1 MSEAWLEQF
10 EVRLE
15 LMEQRI
21 SSEETAFHEVLELA
35 RQAFAVL
42 GTDASLDAFLVRPD
56 SIERFADDGTT
67 EAVSSEPGA
76 DSETLRRSLSN
87 YARTSGAPT
96 FVGVHE
102 LAVGVKLACR
112 FVVNRVVAPEHSCV
126 EGATAIAAVIASLI
140 SRRLLSQYESKYSQQ
155 TNLVSVIAQL
165 AGASSFPEAA
175 SILVQDGASVLGD
188 CRITVLSESAG
199 RLQIQAVTGV
209 SAPNSSSETVT
220 ELEDFASK
228 CCLRQQTSVWLTMD
242 EVTSIS
248 EPMASVFASSN
259 VTHVQIVSLA
269 DSQQSTS
276 ASPCIV
282 IESFGLPLPEQFSV
296 HQLVQTAGPIVRRHQ
311 RLSQSVWSRL
321 FVNRT
326 VRRVLLAL
334 VAVIILVVVPAD
346 FEIAVDGQI
355 QATVWRRIYAPSN
368 GTVESVD
375 FDNEQRVA
383 EDDRLLRMS
392 NPDLELSLQRV
403 LGEIQKTRVRLA
415 AAETGRLTG
424 ANPQASSD
432 EQILQVELANLIK
445 DKSLIELQNR
455 ELTVTAPFGG
465 TVFLNDPQKEL
476 DIRPVQRGQ
485 LLCQIV
491 ASDSGWQLELDVPEE
506 LRQYLRSAS
515 AGGIGQDVR
524 YLIKASPDRDW
535 LTTLSQVDSA
545 VQVRKGQLVC
555 RATAGINELPEA
567 DRRPGTSVSARI
579 YCGRRSLGFV
589 WFREVIEVWR
599 KSKFAWL

>member
-21 SSEETAFHEVLELA
+21 SSDETAFHEVLELA

-67 EAVSSEPGA
+67 KAVSSEPGA
-76 DSETLRRSLSN
+76 DPETLRRSLN
-87 YARTSGAPT
+87 QDLRTSGELT
-96 FVGVHE
+96 FVGIHE
-102 LAVGVKLACR
+102 LAVGVQLACR
-112 FVVNRVVAPEHSCV
+112 FVVTRVVAPEYSCV
-126 EGATAIAAVIASLI
+126 EGASAIAAVIASLI

-155 TNLVSVIAQL
+155 TSLVSVIAQL
-165 AGASSFPEAA
+165 AGALSFSEAA
-175 SILVQDGASVLGD
+175 SILAQDGASVLGD
-188 CRITVLSESAG
+188 CRITVLSESVG
-199 RLQIQAVTGV
+199 QLRVQAVTGV
-209 SAPNSSSETVT
+209 SAPNPSSEAVT

-228 CCLRQQTSVWLTMD
+228 CCLQEQTSVWLTID
-242 EVTSIS
+242 ELTSVS
-248 EPMASVFASSN
+248 ELMASVFASSN
-259 VTHVQIVSLA
+259 VTHVQVVTFA
-269 DSQQSTS
+269 DSLHSTS
-276 ASPCIV
+276 MSACMV
-282 IESFGLPLPEQFSV
+282 IESFGLPLPEQYSI

-326 VRRVLLAL
+326 VRRVLPALLAG
-334 VAVIILVVVPAD
+334 ITLVVVPAD

-355 QATVWRRIYAPSN
+355 QATAWRRIYAPDN
-368 GTVESVD
+368 GTVESVE
-375 FDNEQRVA
+375 FENEQRVA
-383 EDDRLLRMS
+383 KDARLLRMS

-403 LGEIQKTRVRLA
+403 LGEIQKTRTRLA

-432 EQILQVELANLIK
+432 EQILQVELANLMK
-445 DKSLIELQNR
+445 DRSLIELQNR

-476 DIRPVQRGQ
+476 AVRPVQRGQ

-491 ASDSGWQLELDVPEE
+491 ANDSGWQLELNVPED
-506 LRQYLRSAS
+506 LRQYLPSAS
-515 AGGIGQDVR
+515 AGSSPQEVR

-535 LTTLSQVDSA
+535 LTTLSQIDSA
-545 VQVRKGQLVC
+545 VQVRRGQLVC
-555 RATAGINELPEA
+555 RATARINELPEA
-567 DRRPGTSVSARI
+567 DRRPGTSVNARI

-599 KSKFAWL
+599 KLKFAWL